1 MFLLKCLVKRVI
13 FREIQMSLCFDLTA
27 CFLGEVMEDL
37 REQSYNAGHKNTHAE
52 AFNEGLPRVTERWI
66 VP

>member
-1 MFLLKCLVKRVI
+1 
-13 FREIQMSLCFDLTA
+13 MSLCFDLSA
-27 CFLGEVMEDL
+27 CFLGQVMEDFG
-37 REQSYNAGHKNTHAE
+37 EQCYNAGHKNTHAE